1 MTAAGGRR
9 IRVVPGAGLYADGY
23 AGRARRVV
31 DDDRGYLLGV
41 IFDGPGAEELI
52 NPATLVRGRPL
63 SDQPALAR
71 RPMFPTHQRSLA
83 PPARGLPVLSW
94 ALAVRPCRAAVGCLS
109 ERAVV
114 SAPGQPSCRQGSRR
128 ACVRLR
134 QLDDVNAL

>member
-23 AGRARRVV
+23 TGRARRVV

-41 IFDGPGAEELI
+41 IFAGPGAEELI
-52 NPATLVRGRPL
+52 NPATLVRGRPR
-63 SDQPALAR
+63 SDEPALAR

-94 ALAVRPCRAAVGCLS
+94 ALAVRPGRAAVGCLS
-109 ERAVV
+109 RTGRGACPRSTVMPPRARG
-114 SAPGQPSCRQGSRR
+114 AR
-128 ACVRLR
+128 AYDLTRLTM
-134 QLDDVNAL
+134 